1 MQAEIIQTAMGV
13 VGSLGFALL
22 FGIRGTKPLG
32 CIALG
37 SGIGW
42 VVYLVSVAGGHEK
55 AFGMLASSLVIAI
68 CSEVTARL
76 IKTPVILLLVPML
89 IPEIPG
95 GDLYYTMYSL
105 IEGDS
110 AKFAWAAPCAGR
122 TAPASASRQ
131 ASSTISTGMCAP
143 VRTAPTSKEKSMGKN
158 ATRNDVAKLAGGSPA
173 VVSYVINK
181 TKFVS
186 EEKTQAVLDAI
197 KELNYQPNLYARSLK
212 TNRSMQ
218 IAFVCDNLRNDWLE
232 IAEKKLD
239 KLGYNVSHCYSRD
252 GDDFI
257 QSLISGRYDAVFMLS
272 NRYKAVQLN
281 RIAEAG
287 IPVVLYKTREYS
299 HLEPNIVAVAPN
311 LYSGVEKTV
320 NYLVFRG
327 HRRILFVPP
336 LRYNMYITRGYRERG
351 YRDALEV
358 NGIPYDERYVC
369 TNADT
374 MEGVLSHVF
383 DMVFSKSKDERA
395 TAIIAGNDFIAAS
408 IMQYVKKLGM
418 KIPDDLAVVGT
429 DNTYIAEMVSPT
441 LTSID
446 FSKEDFSQKLVDT
459 LMALLRGEKAQ
470 DQFLPVSL
478 CVRESA

>member
-42 VVYLVSVAGGHEK
+42 VVYLVSVAGGHGK

-110 AKFAWAAPCAGR
+110 AKFASLLQLVLAEAGAIALGIILASYAAGLINNIYR
-122 TAPASASRQ
+122 H
-131 ASSTISTGMCAP
+131 
-143 VRTAPTSKEKSMGKN
+143 VRP
-158 ATRNDVAKLAGGSPA
+158 

>member
-1 MQAEIIQTAMGV
+1 
-13 VGSLGFALL
+13 
-22 FGIRGTKPLG
+22 
-32 CIALG
+32 
-37 SGIGW
+37 
-42 VVYLVSVAGGHEK
+42 
-55 AFGMLASSLVIAI
+55 
-68 CSEVTARL
+68 
-76 IKTPVILLLVPML
+76 
-89 IPEIPG
+89 
-95 GDLYYTMYSL
+95 
-105 IEGDS
+105 
-110 AKFAWAAPCAGR
+110 
-122 TAPASASRQ
+122 
-131 ASSTISTGMCAP
+131 
-143 VRTAPTSKEKSMGKN
+143 MGKN
-158 ATRNDVAKLAGGSPA
+158 ATRNDVAKLAGVSPA

-257 QSLISGRYDAVFMLS
+257 QSLISGRYDAVFMMS
-272 NRYKAVQLN
+272 NRYKAEQLN
-281 RIAEAG
+281 YIAKSG
-287 IPVVLYKTREYS
+287 IPVVLFKTREYS
-299 HLEPNIVAVAPN
+299 HLESNIIAVAPN

-327 HRRILFVPP
+327 HQRILFVPP
-336 LRYNMYITRGYRERG
+336 LRYNMHLNRGYRERG
-351 YRDALEV
+351 YRDALEA

-395 TAIIAGNDFIAAS
+395 TAVIAGNDFIAAS

-418 KIPDDLAVVGT
+418 KIPDDLAVVGA
-429 DNTYIAEMVSPT
+429 DNTFIAEIVSPT
-441 LTSID
+441 LTSRLLERGILPKAGRYPDGAAARRKSSGSVHPRIPLRARERVGRQRTTTLPNTPPSYKFTDRQRPRD
-446 FSKEDFSQKLVDT
+446 FKTVTGL
-459 LMALLRGEKAQ
+459 
-470 DQFLPVSL
+470 LPVFAFASGFVML
-478 CVRESA
+478 KIRNMTRVTTKQGWKHCKLHKTRIAEL

>member
-1 MQAEIIQTAMGV
+1 
-13 VGSLGFALL
+13 
-22 FGIRGTKPLG
+22 
-32 CIALG
+32 
-37 SGIGW
+37 
-42 VVYLVSVAGGHEK
+42 
-55 AFGMLASSLVIAI
+55 
-68 CSEVTARL
+68 
-76 IKTPVILLLVPML
+76 
-89 IPEIPG
+89 
-95 GDLYYTMYSL
+95 
-105 IEGDS
+105 
-110 AKFAWAAPCAGR
+110 
-122 TAPASASRQ
+122 
-131 ASSTISTGMCAP
+131 
-143 VRTAPTSKEKSMGKN
+143 MGKN
-158 ATRNDVAKLAGGSPA
+158 ATRNDVAKLAGVSPA

-336 LRYNMYITRGYRERG
+336 LRYNMHINRGYRERG

-446 FSKEDFSQKLVDT
+446 
-459 LMALLRGEKAQ
+459 LMMERPRRGNGGGFRGGNGGGGFRGGNNRRGGNGGLPLRARERLMPAFIIANALYSPSHIELRQAAALWTSGQ
-470 DQFLPVSL
+470 STGPLPVSSHGKVSHL
-478 CVRESA
+478 DTCNRNTGRF

>member
-1 MQAEIIQTAMGV
+1 MLNRAPTLHRLGIQAFEPVLVEGRAIKLHPLVCTAFNADFDGDQMAVHVPLSAEAQAEARILMLSANNLLRPQDGGPVTVPTQDMVLGSYYLTYEKYPAHTAEETYDDVAAVKADLDSGV
-13 VGSLGFALL
+13 IAPGDHVWVKNPGKLDDIPTVAGLCAETPDGELPQEVLHVFSDDTEARLAYDEGELDLHVPILVRREREVDGVLRHKLVRTTVGRLIFNEGIPQDLGFVDRSDPEAM
-22 FGIRGTKPLG
+22 FD
-32 CIALG
+32 
-37 SGIGW
+37 
-42 VVYLVSVAGGHEK
+42 
-55 AFGMLASSLVIAI
+55 
-68 CSEVTARL
+68 
-76 IKTPVILLLVPML
+76 
-89 IPEIPG
+89 PEINFITG
-95 GDLYYTMYSL
+95 KKQLGKIIDKCISKHGFTV
-105 IEGDS
+105 S
-110 AKFAWAAPCAGR
+110 AG
-122 TAPASASRQ
+122 
-131 ASSTISTGMCAP
+131 
-143 VRTAPTSKEKSMGKN
+143 
-158 ATRNDVAKLAGGSPA
+158 
-173 VVSYVINK
+173 
-181 TKFVS
+181 
-186 EEKTQAVLDAI
+186 VLDAI

-351 YRDALEV
+351 YRDALERIRNEASGELV
-358 NGIPYDERYVC
+358 TVAEAAHIVYGTDPWAARKVTANIRGWIGQGRDKRIP
-369 TNADT
+369 
-374 MEGVLSHVF
+374 
-383 DMVFSKSKDERA
+383 A
-395 TAIIAGNDFIAAS
+395 TA
-408 IMQYVKKLGM
+408 
-418 KIPDDLAVVGT
+418 LARQ
-429 DNTYIAEMVSPT
+429 I
-441 LTSID
+441 
-446 FSKEDFSQKLVDT
+446 
-459 LMALLRGEKAQ
+459 
-470 DQFLPVSL
+470 
-478 CVRESA
+478 C

>member
-1 MQAEIIQTAMGV
+1 
-13 VGSLGFALL
+13 
-22 FGIRGTKPLG
+22 
-32 CIALG
+32 
-37 SGIGW
+37 
-42 VVYLVSVAGGHEK
+42 
-55 AFGMLASSLVIAI
+55 
-68 CSEVTARL
+68 
-76 IKTPVILLLVPML
+76 
-89 IPEIPG
+89 
-95 GDLYYTMYSL
+95 
-105 IEGDS
+105 
-110 AKFAWAAPCAGR
+110 
-122 TAPASASRQ
+122 
-131 ASSTISTGMCAP
+131 
-143 VRTAPTSKEKSMGKN
+143 MGKN
-158 ATRNDVAKLAGGSPA
+158 ATRNDVAKLAGVSPA

-299 HLEPNIVAVAPN
+299 HLGPNIVAVAPN

-327 HRRILFVPP
+327 HQRILFVPP
-336 LRYNMYITRGYRERG
+336 LRYNMHLNRGYRERG
-351 YRDALEV
+351 YRDALEA

-369 TNADT
+369 TNADN
-374 MEGVLSHVF
+374 
-383 DMVFSKSKDERA
+383 
-395 TAIIAGNDFIAAS
+395 IAVRCKQS
-408 IMQYVKKLGM
+408 I
-418 KIPDDLAVVGT
+418 
-429 DNTYIAEMVSPT
+429 
-441 LTSID
+441 
-446 FSKEDFSQKLVDT
+446 
-459 LMALLRGEKAQ
+459 
-470 DQFLPVSL
+470 
-478 CVRESA
+478 

>member
-1 MQAEIIQTAMGV
+1 
-13 VGSLGFALL
+13 
-22 FGIRGTKPLG
+22 
-32 CIALG
+32 
-37 SGIGW
+37 
-42 VVYLVSVAGGHEK
+42 
-55 AFGMLASSLVIAI
+55 
-68 CSEVTARL
+68 
-76 IKTPVILLLVPML
+76 
-89 IPEIPG
+89 
-95 GDLYYTMYSL
+95 
-105 IEGDS
+105 
-110 AKFAWAAPCAGR
+110 
-122 TAPASASRQ
+122 
-131 ASSTISTGMCAP
+131 
-143 VRTAPTSKEKSMGKN
+143 MGKN
-158 ATRNDVAKLAGGSPA
+158 ATRNDVAKLAGVSPA

-257 QSLISGRYDAVFMLS
+257 QSLISGRYDAVFMMS
-272 NRYKAVQLN
+272 NRYKAEQLN
-281 RIAEAG
+281 YIAKSG
-287 IPVVLYKTREYS
+287 IPMVLFKTREYS

-336 LRYNMYITRGYRERG
+336 LRYNMHLNRGYRERG
-351 YRDALEV
+351 YRDALEA

-395 TAIIAGNDFIAAS
+395 TAVIAGNDFIAAS

-418 KIPDDLAVVGT
+418 KIPDDLAVVGA
-429 DNTYIAEMVSPT
+429 DNTFIAEIVSPT
-441 LTSID
+441 MTSID
-446 FSKEDFSQKLVDT
+446 FSKEEFSQKLVDT
-459 LMALLRGEKAQ
+459 LMALLRGEKAV
-470 DQFLPVSL
+470 DQYIPVSL

>member
-1 MQAEIIQTAMGV
+1 
-13 VGSLGFALL
+13 
-22 FGIRGTKPLG
+22 
-32 CIALG
+32 
-37 SGIGW
+37 
-42 VVYLVSVAGGHEK
+42 
-55 AFGMLASSLVIAI
+55 
-68 CSEVTARL
+68 
-76 IKTPVILLLVPML
+76 
-89 IPEIPG
+89 
-95 GDLYYTMYSL
+95 
-105 IEGDS
+105 
-110 AKFAWAAPCAGR
+110 
-122 TAPASASRQ
+122 
-131 ASSTISTGMCAP
+131 
-143 VRTAPTSKEKSMGKN
+143 MGKN
-158 ATRNDVAKLAGGSPA
+158 ATRNDVAKLAGVSPA

-327 HRRILFVPP
+327 HRRILFVRRCATICISPAA
-336 LRYNMYITRGYRERG
+336 TVS
-351 YRDALEV
+351 A
-358 NGIPYDERYVC
+358 
-369 TNADT
+369 
-374 MEGVLSHVF
+374 
-383 DMVFSKSKDERA
+383 A
-395 TAIIAGNDFIAAS
+395 TAMRWKSTAS
-408 IMQYVKKLGM
+408 PMMSAMSAPMRTRWRVCCPM
-418 KIPDDLAVVGT
+418 C
-429 DNTYIAEMVSPT
+429 
-441 LTSID
+441 LTW
-446 FSKEDFSQKLVDT
+446 FSAKARTSAPLP
-459 LMALLRGEKAQ
+459 LLRAMIS
-470 DQFLPVSL
+470 SL
-478 CVRESA
+478 HPSCST

>member
-1 MQAEIIQTAMGV
+1 
-13 VGSLGFALL
+13 
-22 FGIRGTKPLG
+22 
-32 CIALG
+32 
-37 SGIGW
+37 
-42 VVYLVSVAGGHEK
+42 
-55 AFGMLASSLVIAI
+55 
-68 CSEVTARL
+68 
-76 IKTPVILLLVPML
+76 
-89 IPEIPG
+89 
-95 GDLYYTMYSL
+95 
-105 IEGDS
+105 
-110 AKFAWAAPCAGR
+110 
-122 TAPASASRQ
+122 
-131 ASSTISTGMCAP
+131 MCAP
-143 VRTAPTSKEKSMGKN
+143 ARTAPTSKEKSMGKN
-158 ATRNDVAKLAGGSPA
+158 ATRNDVAKLAGVSPA

-351 YRDALEV
+351 YRDALEA

>member
-1 MQAEIIQTAMGV
+1 MPRK
-13 VGSLGFALL
+13 S
-22 FGIRGTKPLG
+22 
-32 CIALG
+32 
-37 SGIGW
+37 W
-42 VVYLVSVAGGHEK
+42 
-55 AFGMLASSLVIAI
+55 
-68 CSEVTARL
+68 
-76 IKTPVILLLVPML
+76 
-89 IPEIPG
+89 
-95 GDLYYTMYSL
+95 
-105 IEGDS
+105 
-110 AKFAWAAPCAGR
+110 
-122 TAPASASRQ
+122 
-131 ASSTISTGMCAP
+131 
-143 VRTAPTSKEKSMGKN
+143 TSWD
-158 ATRNDVAKLAGGSPA
+158 T
-173 VVSYVINK
+173 
-181 TKFVS
+181 
-186 EEKTQAVLDAI
+186 
-197 KELNYQPNLYARSLK
+197 
-212 TNRSMQ
+212 
-218 IAFVCDNLRNDWLE
+218 
-232 IAEKKLD
+232 
-239 KLGYNVSHCYSRD
+239 NVSHCYSRD

-257 QSLISGRYDAVFMLS
+257 QSLISGPYDAVFMLS